1 MCKHLRRSLPYLQV
15 LQQGF
20 KSKTQQVETL
30 KKFPNFVLED
40 IVEIL
45 YNVVNN
51 NCKIPHSAL
60 HKSKQLIH
68 HKTNVI
74 NLLDKAKRNKK
85 TLKRYFNKQK
95 GGFLATLLPIILSVL
110 TNALTQE

>member
-30 KKFPNFVLED
+30 KKFSNFVLED

-60 HKSKQLIH
+60 HRSRQLIH

-85 TLKRYFNKQK
+85 TLKRQFNKQK

-110 TNALTQE
+110 PNALTQE